1 MERFNEYD
9 SPASPP
15 YDATENDPI
24 LDPNEI
30 VPGISSLVFSLRGSI

>member
-1 MERFNEYD
+1 MEGFNEHD

-30 VPGISSLVFSLRGSI
+30 VPRISSLAFALRGSI